1 MISLRDSQPRAS
13 GAHARRS
20 SSRRLCVLRLP
31 SQRQP
36 GSYLYCLPRD
46 SQPRASGAHARR
58 SSSRRLCVLRL
69 PRERQPGSSLY
80 CALPRGGELRAS
92 GAHARRS
99 SSRRLCVL
107 RLLRESQPRAS
118 GARARRSSSS
128 RKTQSFHWNFFFP
141 KGFFF
146 PAFSH
151 LVRGF
156 EEAFDVLILEVCKIP
171 PPVHQVT
178 DDVRMSSSYVFHQ

>member
-80 CALPRGGELRAS
+80 CACRGGASCGPAAPTRAAAPPGGS
-92 GAHARRS
+92 VYCACYAKA
-99 SSRRLCVL
+99 SRG
-107 RLLRESQPRAS
+107 PAAP
-118 GARARRSSSS
+118 ARAAAPPAGRHNLFIG
-128 RKTQSFHWNFFFP
+128 TFFFR
-141 KGFFF
+141 KDFF

-156 EEAFDVLILEVCKIP
+156 EEAFDVLILGVCKIP